1 MLCNRTIRD
10 KIVRMFRE
18 ARSSGKLNFEIGDEE
33 YAQSQSC
40 DSFAHDLMK
49 TLFMDHA
56 MIKFRNGLTSR
67 TLRYVMERVI
77 EILNSEILDIVM
89 QTRFTAFGA
98 MRLSQEIRQFSTL
111 CSNVSELDREK
122 VGLRSMWTRLRQVS
136 FLLNLERAQD
146 AYEYTDPK
154 RTFERFNYI
163 CYFLLMISL
172 IHQTLKTHSNTGTFT
187 ASQMRQILVRRKDF
201 RRDAVDRLRLESKL
215 RDHLSKDS

>member
-49 TLFMDHA
+49 KLFMDHA

-77 EILNSEILDIVM
+77 EILNSEILNVVM

-136 FLLNLERAQD
+136 FL
-146 AYEYTDPK
+146 
-154 RTFERFNYI
+154 
-163 CYFLLMISL
+163 
-172 IHQTLKTHSNTGTFT
+172 
-187 ASQMRQILVRRKDF
+187 
-201 RRDAVDRLRLESKL
+201 
-215 RDHLSKDS
+215 